1 MAERMRTSKIDA
13 IIAELESLER
23 IDGESE
29 TFKRNAI
36 AYLQLF
42 ADCLDDRNIKS
53 IKNVNLKE
61 NWELL
66 LKEISTKKYQLIV
79 LDEIQEINEWT
90 NFLQAAID
98 LNKNAKFIVSGSSAT
113 ALKQEIMVGRVKIFF
128 INPLL
133 FDEYKDIWNDNNIVY
148 LRLLLL

>member
-42 ADCLDDRNIKS
+42 ADYLDDRNIKS
-53 IKNVNLKE
+53 IKKWPGAATPDGHTE
-61 NWELL
+61 NKSSLL
-66 LKEISTKKYQLIV
+66 
-79 LDEIQEINEWT
+79 
-90 NFLQAAID
+90 
-98 LNKNAKFIVSGSSAT
+98 
-113 ALKQEIMVGRVKIFF
+113 
-128 INPLL
+128 
-133 FDEYKDIWNDNNIVY
+133 
-148 LRLLLL
+148 

>member
-1 MAERMRTSKIDA
+1 MRTDMAERMRTSKIDA

-53 IKNVNLKE
+53 IKKCPGAATPDGHT
-61 NWELL
+61 
-66 LKEISTKKYQLIV
+66 EI
-79 LDEIQEINEWT
+79 
-90 NFLQAAID
+90 
-98 LNKNAKFIVSGSSAT
+98 
-113 ALKQEIMVGRVKIFF
+113 
-128 INPLL
+128 
-133 FDEYKDIWNDNNIVY
+133 
-148 LRLLLL
+148 